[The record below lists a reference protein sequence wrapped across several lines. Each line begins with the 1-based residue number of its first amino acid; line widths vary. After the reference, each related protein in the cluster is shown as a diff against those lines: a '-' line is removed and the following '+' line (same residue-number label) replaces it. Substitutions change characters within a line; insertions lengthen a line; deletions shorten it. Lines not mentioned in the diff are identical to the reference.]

1 MLPFC
6 LRMNMFIR
14 SFFLQAGW
22 NYVKYQNI
30 GFAFVMLPF
39 LRRLYRQDKDAL
51 PTVLQRYLEAFN
63 THPVMASFCFGAMAR
78 QEETVAAAQS
88 VTDYKEQVIE
98 WLGTRRGLSIT
109 AASIGDRLFWGTLKP
124 LTLLM
129 AVFVWMLLGINFFE
143 TQQLDNPPLLHVF
156 SACGVAFVVY
166 NTVAVFVRW
175 QGLRLGYECDEK
187 SCFGL
192 TRFDWNRTIYNAKRL
207 GLVFATGLILFG
219 VYRYF
224 KGVQVDVDF
233 MARAMLVLFFVI
245 ISFVTRR
252 LRIPNVYLYL
262 TAVVIFNVVCLF

>member
-1 MLPFC
+1 M
-6 LRMNMFIR
+6 
-14 SFFLQAGW
+14 
-22 NYVKYQNI
+22 
-30 GFAFVMLPF
+30 
-39 LRRLYRQDKDAL
+39 
-51 PTVLQRYLEAFN
+51 
-63 THPVMASFCFGAMAR
+63 
-78 QEETVAAAQS
+78 
-88 VTDYKEQVIE
+88 
-98 WLGTRRGLSIT
+98 
-109 AASIGDRLFWGTLKP
+109 
-124 LTLLM
+124 
-129 AVFVWMLLGINFFE
+129 
-143 TQQLDNPPLLHVF
+143 
-156 SACGVAFVVY
+156 VY